1 MLRQSHEWGSRCD
14 CLMRNCLKRSS
25 AADEVEDQHNHGN
38 DQKEV
43 DEPAG
48 YVEGKTQK
56 PKNEQNYKD
65 RPKHIVLQGS
75 RNRSCAW
82 CVQRDDDPR
91 KLKAVLL
98 SRIAQGC
105 INRWRR
111 SYRTVFGAQK
121 RNQLSQFI
129 RRNRGL
135 ERGHLLAAVLNLVRD
150 LGSRE
155 LLADVGQRR
164 TFLSALAHG
173 SVAVSTAFVA
183 EQDRT
188 RFLQIL
194 L

>member
-1 MLRQSHEWGSRCD
+1 MRGYLKGSP
-14 CLMRNCLKRSS
+14 
-25 AADEVEDQHNHGN
+25 AADQVEDQHNHSD

-105 INRWRR
+105 INRRR
-111 SYRTVFGAQK
+111 RRYGAMFSAQK
-121 RNQLSQFI
+121 RNQLSEFI

-135 ERGHLLAAVLNLVRD
+135 DRK
-150 LGSRE
+150 S
-155 LLADVGQRR
+155 VG
-164 TFLSALAHG
+164 
-173 SVAVSTAFVA
+173 
-183 EQDRT
+183 
-188 RFLQIL
+188 
-194 L
+194 